1 MELAVRERDVEAY
14 LVRKVEG
21 LGGEIRKA
29 AWLGRRGCPDRVVF
43 LKGTYWVEVKAPG
56 EKPRPE
62 QLREHARMWAQ
73 GVWVYVL
80 DSFESVDNFIG
91 TFA

>member
-1 MELAVRERDVEAY
+1 MIRERDVEAY
-14 LVRKVEG
+14 FVRKVKEF
-21 LGGEIRKA
+21 GGEVRKVK
-29 AWLGRRGCPDRVVF
+29 WLGRRGAPDRVVF
-43 LKGTYWVEVKAPG
+43 LNGTYWVELKAPG

-62 QLREHARMWAQ
+62 QLREHGRMGTHGA
-73 GVWVYVL
+73 WVYVL